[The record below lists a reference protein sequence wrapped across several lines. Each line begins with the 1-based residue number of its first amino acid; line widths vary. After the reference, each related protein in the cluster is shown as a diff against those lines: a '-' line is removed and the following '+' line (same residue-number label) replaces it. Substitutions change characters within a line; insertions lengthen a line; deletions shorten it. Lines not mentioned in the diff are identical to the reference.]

1 MNFQAGFQAVPFNS
15 GGVLEWTSPFIKWG
29 GLGNTSPLETAEYQ
43 GGGVAA
49 EKEGRTGDGALAA

>member
-1 MNFQAGFQAVPFNS
+1 V
-15 GGVLEWTSPFIKWG
+15 
-29 GLGNTSPLETAEYQ
+29 ETAEYQ

>member
-1 MNFQAGFQAVPFNS
+1 MRSRGKLTANRLAG
-15 GGVLEWTSPFIKWG
+15 GGEREERGMIRV
-29 GLGNTSPLETAEYQ
+29 ETAEYQ